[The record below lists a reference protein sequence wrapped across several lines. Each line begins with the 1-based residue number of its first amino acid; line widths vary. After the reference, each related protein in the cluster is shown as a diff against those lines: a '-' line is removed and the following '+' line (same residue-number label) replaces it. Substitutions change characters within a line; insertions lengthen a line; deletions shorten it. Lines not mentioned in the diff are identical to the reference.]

1 MEDAFRDAD
10 FVYTDVWYGLY
21 NKELSREERLKIFM
35 PKYQVTD
42 KMMRAAAPHAKFLH
56 CLPATRGEEVVDEV
70 LDAPYSVAF
79 DQAEN
84 RLTAMRGILVYL
96 LRDKIC
102 AEYKQKAAEAA
113 LAEMLFRIL

>member
-1 MEDAFRDAD
+1 
-10 FVYTDVWYGLY
+10 
-21 NKELSREERLKIFM
+21 
-35 PKYQVTD
+35 
-42 KMMRAAAPHAKFLH
+42 
-56 CLPATRGEEVVDEV
+56 V